1 MVDNEASVS
10 SGGADTCMEVR
21 RPFQALPHV
30 QVPTTFFLL
39 LELQVPMGAIWY
51 HQVSPNE
58 NVAGSE
64 LVM

>member
-1 MVDNEASVS
+1 M
-10 SGGADTCMEVR
+10 
-21 RPFQALPHV
+21 QALP
-30 QVPTTFFLL
+30 PCASANLRIGCFL

-51 HQVSPNE
+51 HLVSPNE